1 MTDPEK
7 QADELAERSKKL
19 GEQIAETQE
28 DWEAK
33 RRDAG
38 VPGAQPLEP
47 GEEPE
52 DGDAREPWPDE

>member
-7 QADELAERSKKL
+7 QAEELEERSKKL

-33 RRDAG
+33 RNDAA
-38 VPGAQPLEP
+38 VPGAPAREP
-47 GEEPE
+47 GDEPE
-52 DGDAREPWPDE
+52 DDAREPWPDE